1 MVKSFYLSGNRW
13 MLKYADGSEV
23 ETTKSP
29 INGYECI
36 GETMGVY
43 PFEDIPVSY
52 EVFELRPQF
61 SKFSI
66 TIANEFISDRCPNSF
81 FEIEFP
87 NDSFLESWWNFDNGL
102 CPIRI
107 NNKWGFVN
115 SSFEIEIQPQFD
127 FVGEVHTQKRGCWR
141 PEEFVHCITWEK
153 GTCKVE
159 IDGKEAFINEKGYI
173 LSKYE
178 AAIRLKRKLTV
189 ADIIE
194 LCHEMLPEQWKSC
207 PWRHPELIHGIGLL
221 ASEEALNCYMS
232 AYGEMHVGKCRAAI
246 MNFPFDILTGSIEI
260 VDWGCGQGIGSA
272 TLIEALQQRE
282 LLNWVKKSTLVEPS
296 PNAIHR
302 AICNISKIVN
312 NNIEIDAI
320 NKFMPTK
327 EVVSG
332 EILKSIGY
340 KYSNVIHVFS
350 NILDVKA
357 IDLAEVARMVASS
370 HGNHFILCM
379 GPKNSAAY
387 RIEQFCSVFGEQP
400 YFSQIDSV
408 RYGRT
413 QRTGH
418 PYTCMTRCFMYN
430 GAPLDLSRLLSY
442 HDSDEQVFNDYDI
455 QLQWQNKLM
464 SREKARVA
472 YRLQNIL
479 SVDDIM
485 YIDPVINEV
494 TVDFI
499 IVRPNR
505 GLLLLNVFEENL
517 DNCQLS
523 KDGKEISVLDKNR
536 VVVKTYQSPI
546 ELINLCQIS
555 IKDGIE
561 ELLMST
567 IESSRNFGLIKK
579 VVVFTANDNNKVR
592 DFFGISSDQIN
603 YTYLFGNEFISKK
616 SVSQGLYT
624 QIGLINSSSYFDDAV
639 KRKIAK
645 ILSPSWHSYQEG
657 KTGVEPKGAQKKLAV
672 SQKAHQ
678 KISGVA
684 GSGKTHVL
692 AARAVNAMKRTGGDV
707 LVLTFNITLANYLKY
722 RLSEIREDFSWEKID
737 IYPYHQ
743 FFRIRASE
751 CQLHV
756 DYGAYDRLSFFYDT
770 PTHKRYS
777 AIFVD
782 EVQDYT
788 TEWLRIVMQNFL
800 LQNGEFVVF
809 GDPKQNVYHRP
820 IDSNGD
826 IRLGVIGGV
835 WNKELST
842 GRRFTNPRLATLATT
857 FQAKFLSN
865 QPIDTIST
873 TTSLDNTLNFQ
884 IVTYYNMRGS
894 FTMENLVSKLTEI
907 INNSNNDP
915 KDFVVLASYSKLLQ
929 TIDSKYRE
937 TTGEETEITFVST
950 EQYERLKELHK
961 VSDEHPASW
970 KFNRD
975 YEALGRTRKQL
986 FTTDKRC
993 LKLSTIKSFKGWES
1007 PSVII
1012 ILDDEY
1018 NTKAACRRPMEPEMM
1033 YTAITRARES
1043 LYIIN
1048 IGNETYDKFFKEQTI

>member
-1 MVKSFYLSGNRW
+1 MERNDNWEIKMS
-13 MLKYADGSEV
+13 KYAEY
-23 ETTKSP
+23 
-29 INGYECI
+29 IN
-36 GETMGVY
+36 
-43 PFEDIPVSY
+43 
-52 EVFELRPQF
+52 R
-61 SKFSI
+61 
-66 TIANEFISDRCPNSF
+66 
-81 FEIEFP
+81 
-87 NDSFLESWWNFDNGL
+87 
-102 CPIRI
+102 
-107 NNKWGFVN
+107 
-115 SSFEIEIQPQFD
+115 SSC
-127 FVGEVHTQKRGCWR
+127 RS
-141 PEEFVHCITWEK
+141 
-153 GTCKVE
+153 
-159 IDGKEAFINEKGYI
+159 INE
-173 LSKYE
+173 
-178 AAIRLKRKLTV
+178 
-189 ADIIE
+189 IID

-207 PWRHPELIHGIGLL
+207 PWKHPELIHGIGLL

-246 MNFPFDILTGSIEI
+246 MNFPFDKLTGSIEI

-272 TLIEALQQRE
+272 TLIEALKQRE
-282 LLNWVKKSTLVEPS
+282 LLNWVKKITLVEPS

-332 EILKSIGY
+332 EKLKSIGY

-379 GPKNSAAY
+379 GPQNSAAY
-387 RIEQFCSVFGEQP
+387 RIEQFCSVFGEQD
-400 YFSQIDSV
+400 YFSCIDSV

-418 PYTCMTRCFMYN
+418 PYTCKTRCFKYK
-430 GAPLDLSRLLSY
+430 GTPLDLGKLLSY
-442 HDSDEQVFNDYDI
+442 HDSGEQVFNDYDI

-479 SVDDIM
+479 SVDDIL

-494 TVDFI
+494 AVDFI

-505 GLLLLNVFEENL
+505 GLLLLNVFEQNL

-523 KDGKEISVLDKNR
+523 KDGKEISVLDEKGA
-536 VVVKTYQSPI
+536 VAKTYQSPI

-592 DFFGISSDQIN
+592 DFFGISSEQIN
-603 YTYLFGNEFISKK
+603 YTYLFGNEFVSKK

-624 QIGLINSSSYFDDAV
+624 QIGLINTSSYFDDAV

-657 KTGVEPKGAQKKLAV
+657 KTGIEPKGAQRELV
-672 SQKAHQ
+672 ISRSTQQ

-692 AARAVNAMKRTGGDV
+692 ATRAVNAMKRTGGDV
-707 LVLTFNITLANYLKY
+707 LVLTFNITLSNYLKY

-756 DYGAYDRLSFFYDT
+756 DYGAYDRLSFFEDAT
-770 PTHKRYS
+770 IHKRYS

-800 LQNGEFVVF
+800 LPNGEFVVF

-826 IRLGVIGGV
+826 IRLGVIRSE
-835 WNKELST
+835 WNRQLST

-865 QPIDTIST
+865 QPVDTINT
-873 TTSLDNTLNFQ
+873 ATGFDNTLNFQ

-894 FTMENLVSKLTEI
+894 FSMENLVSKLTEI
-907 INNSNNDP
+907 INISNNDP

-950 EQYERLKELHK
+950 EQYEQLKKLHN
-961 VSDEHPASW
+961 VSDDHPASW

-1018 NTKAACRRPMEPEMM
+1018 NSKAACRRPMEPEMM

>member
-1 MVKSFYLSGNRW
+1 MKP
-13 MLKYADGSEV
+13 LKRFV
-23 ETTKSP
+23 QQN
-29 INGYECI
+29 NGW
-36 GETMGVY
+36 TFL
-43 PFEDIPVSY
+43 FEDGTTEIHPMLTSD
-52 EVFELRPQF
+52 
-61 SKFSI
+61 
-66 TIANEFISDRCPNSF
+66 ISAFGKGEF
-81 FEIEFP
+81 FEDSGYIACSWDFDEFK
-87 NDSFLESWWNFDNGL
+87 L
-102 CPIRI
+102 CPICK
-107 NNKWGFVN
+107 NGKWGFVN
-115 SSFEIEIQPQFD
+115 KKFEFTIPCKYDFAGIAVKNQVYIHCCTHIIFFHHYFWNAYTLSEQESEIYLDFHERVKPFCCPVLLGNRWFQIDENGNELDFDDINAYKTALNRNQNVSISS
-127 FVGEVHTQKRGCWR
+127 
-141 PEEFVHCITWEK
+141 
-153 GTCKVE
+153 
-159 IDGKEAFINEKGYI
+159 
-173 LSKYE
+173 
-178 AAIRLKRKLTV
+178 
-189 ADIIE
+189 IIE
-194 LCHEMLPEQWKSC
+194 LCHDLLPEQWKSC
-207 PWRHPELIHGIGLL
+207 PWKHPELIHGIGLL

-246 MNFPFDILTGSIEI
+246 MNFPFDKITGSIEI

-272 TLIEALQQRE
+272 SLLEALQQRE
-282 LLNWVKKSTLVEPS
+282 LLNWVRKITLVEPS
-296 PNAIHR
+296 SNALQR
-302 AICNISKIVN
+302 AVSNISKIVG

-320 NKFMPTK
+320 NKFMPADENVPG
-327 EVVSG
+327 EVVS
-332 EILKSIGY
+332 SIGY
-340 KYSNVIHVFS
+340 RYSNVIHVFS

-387 RIEQFCSVFGEQP
+387 RIEQFCSVFGEQE

-413 QRTGH
+413 RRTGH
-418 PYTCMTRCFMYN
+418 PYTCITRCFTYN
-430 GAPLDLSRLLSY
+430 GASLDLSRLSLY
-442 HDSDEQVFNDYDI
+442 HDSGDEVFNDYDI
-455 QLQWQNKLM
+455 QLQWQNQVM

-479 SVDDIM
+479 SVDDIL

-494 TVDFI
+494 AVDFI

-523 KDGKEISVLDKNR
+523 EDGKKISVIDDNG
-536 VVVKTYQSPI
+536 VATKTYQSPI
-546 ELINLCQIS
+546 ELINLCQTS

-561 ELLMST
+561 ELLIST

-592 DFFGISSDQIN
+592 DFFGISSEQIN
-603 YTYLFGNEFISKK
+603 YTYLFGNEFVSMR
-616 SVSQGLYT
+616 SLSQGLYT
-624 QIGLINSSSYFDDAV
+624 QIGLINTSTYFDDAV

-645 ILSPSWHSYQEG
+645 IISPSWHSYQEG
-657 KTGVEPKGAQKKLAV
+657 KTGIEPKGAQKKLV
-672 SQKAHQ
+672 ISQNVHQ

-756 DYGAYDRLSFFYDT
+756 DIGAYDRLSFFKNAII
-770 PTHKRYS
+770 HKRYS

-788 TEWLRIVMQNFL
+788 TEWLRIMMQNFL
-800 LQNGEFVVF
+800 LPNGEFVVF

-820 IDSNGD
+820 LDSNGD

-865 QPIDTIST
+865 QPVDTINT
-873 TTSLDNTLNFQ
+873 ATGFDNTLNFQ

-907 INNSNNDP
+907 IKNSDNNP

-937 TTGEETEITFVST
+937 TTGEKTEITFVSS
-950 EQYERLKELHK
+950 EQYERLKKLHK

-1018 NTKAACRRPMEPEMM
+1018 NAKAACRRPMEPEMM

>member
-1 MVKSFYLSGNRW
+1 MKPLKRFIQQNNGWAFLFEDGTTEFHPALTSDISAFGKGEFFEDSGYLS
-13 MLKYADGSEV
+13 
-23 ETTKSP
+23 
-29 INGYECI
+29 C
-36 GETMGVY
+36 
-43 PFEDIPVSY
+43 
-52 EVFELRPQF
+52 
-61 SKFSI
+61 
-66 TIANEFISDRCPNSF
+66 
-81 FEIEFP
+81 
-87 NDSFLESWWNFDNGL
+87 SWDFDEYKL
-102 CPIRI
+102 CPICK
-107 NNKWGFVN
+107 NGKWGFVN
-115 SSFEIEIQPQFD
+115 KKFEYTIPCKYD
-127 FVGEVHTQKRGCWR
+127 FAGIAVKDQVYMHCCNHTIYFHHYFWDAYTLSEQ
-141 PEEFVHCITWEK
+141 ESEK
-153 GTCKVE
+153 YLDFHERVKPFYCPVLLGNRWLQ
-159 IDGKEAFINEKGYI
+159 IDENGNELDFEDINEYR
-173 LSKYE
+173 
-178 AAIRLKRKLTV
+178 AALNRIKIV
-189 ADIIE
+189 NISSIIE
-194 LCHEMLPEQWKSC
+194 LCHELLPEQWKHR
-207 PWRHPELIHGIGLL
+207 PWNHPELIHGIGLL
-221 ASEEALNCYMS
+221 ASEEALNSYMS

-246 MNFPFDILTGSIEI
+246 MNFPFDQLKGSIEI

-282 LLNWVKKSTLVEPS
+282 LLKWVKKITLVEPS
-296 PNAIHR
+296 PNSIHR

-320 NKFMPTK
+320 NKFMSTK
-327 EVVSG
+327 EVVPG

-350 NILDVKA
+350 NILDVKS
-357 IDLAEVARMVASS
+357 IDLVEVARMVASS
-370 HGNHFILCM
+370 HGNHYILCM

-387 RIEQFCSVFGEQP
+387 RIEQFCSVFGEQE
-400 YFSQIDSV
+400 YFSSIDSV

-413 QRTGH
+413 SRTGH
-418 PYTCMTRCFMYN
+418 IYTCVTRCFTYN
-430 GAPLDLSRLLSY
+430 GAPLDLSRLSLY
-442 HDSDEQVFNDYDI
+442 HDSGKKVFNDYDI
-455 QLQWQNKLM
+455 QLQWQNKVM

-472 YRLQNIL
+472 YRLQNIM
-479 SVDDIM
+479 SVDDVM
-485 YIDPVINEV
+485 YIDAVINEV

-517 DNCQLS
+517 DNCQLD
-523 KDGKEISVLDKNR
+523 KDGKRISVVNEFGVATK
-536 VVVKTYQSPI
+536 KYQSPI
-546 ELINLCQIS
+546 ELISVCQTS

-561 ELLMST
+561 ELLIST
-567 IESSRNFGLIKK
+567 IESSRNFSLIKK
-579 VVVFTANDNNKVR
+579 VVVFTANNIYQVK
-592 DFFGISSDQIN
+592 DFFGVTGEHAN
-603 YTYLFGNEFISKK
+603 HTYLYGNEF
-616 SVSQGLYT
+616 VSNKNLSLGLYN
-624 QIGLINSSSYFDDAV
+624 QIGLINTSSSFDDVV

-657 KTGVEPKGAQKKLAV
+657 KAGIEPKGAQRKLV
-672 SQKAHQ
+672 ISKSTQQ

-722 RLSEIREDFSWEKID
+722 RLSELREDFSWEKID

-756 DYGAYDRLSFFYDT
+756 DFGAYDRLSFFENA
-770 PTHKRYS
+770 PIHKRYS

-800 LQNGEFVVF
+800 LPNGEFVVF

-820 IDSNGD
+820 TEKNTGD
-826 IRLGVIGGV
+826 IHLGVIGGV

-842 GRRFTNPRLATLATT
+842 GRRFTNPRLATLATK
-857 FQAKFLSN
+857 FQAKFLTN
-865 QPIDTIST
+865 QPVGAIETANSVE
-873 TTSLDNTLNFQ
+873 NTLNFQ
-884 IVTYYNMRGS
+884 IVDYCNMRSS
-894 FTMENLVSKLTEI
+894 FTMDNLVSKIRDI
-907 INNSNNDP
+907 IKYSNKES
-915 KDFVVLASYSKLLQ
+915 KDFVVLASYSRLLQ

-937 TTGEETEITFVST
+937 KTGEKTEITFVST
-950 EQYERLKELHK
+950 EQYERLKQLHK
-961 VSDEHPASW
+961 VSDDNPASW

-1018 NTKAACRRPMEPEMM
+1018 NTKVGRRTPMEPEMM
-1033 YTAITRARES
+1033 YTAITRAREN

-1048 IGNETYDKFFKEQTI
+1048 IGNETYDHFFKEQT

>member
-1 MVKSFYLSGNRW
+1 MKPLKRFVQQNNGWAFLFEDGTTEFHPELNSDISAFGKGEFFEDSGYLSCSW
-13 MLKYADGSEV
+13 D
-23 ETTKSP
+23 
-29 INGYECI
+29 
-36 GETMGVY
+36 
-43 PFEDIPVSY
+43 FD
-52 EVFELRPQF
+52 
-61 SKFSI
+61 
-66 TIANEFISDRCPNSF
+66 EFK
-81 FEIEFP
+81 
-87 NDSFLESWWNFDNGL
+87 L
-102 CPIRI
+102 CPICQ
-107 NNKWGFVN
+107 NGKWGFVN
-115 SSFEIEIQPQFD
+115 KKFEYIIPCKYD
-127 FVGEVHTQKRGCWR
+127 FAGLAVKDNVWIHCCTHTIYIHHYFWDAYTLSEQ
-141 PEEFVHCITWEK
+141 EFEK
-153 GTCKVE
+153 YPDFHE
-159 IDGKEAFINEKGYI
+159 
-173 LSKYE
+173 
-178 AAIRLKRKLTV
+178 RLKPFCCPVLLGNKWVQIDENGNEFNFDDINSYKTV
-189 ADIIE
+189 LNQIKNVSISSIIE
-194 LCHEMLPEQWKSC
+194 LCHRLLPEHWKPC
-207 PWRHPELIHGIGLL
+207 PWRHPELVHGIGLL

-246 MNFPFDILTGSIEI
+246 MNFPFDKLTGSIEI

-282 LLNWVKKSTLVEPS
+282 LLNWVKKITLVEPS

-357 IDLAEVARMVASS
+357 IDLADIARMVASS
-370 HGNHFILCM
+370 HGNHYILCM
-379 GPKNSAAY
+379 GPQNSAAY
-387 RIEQFCSVFGEQP
+387 RIDQFCSVFGNQE
-400 YFSQIDSV
+400 YFSRIDSV

-418 PYTCMTRCFMYN
+418 PYTCKTRCFKYN
-430 GAPLDLSRLLSY
+430 GAPLDLSKLSSY
-442 HDSDEQVFNDYDI
+442 HDSGEQVFNDYDI
-455 QLQWQNKLM
+455 QLQWQNGVM
-464 SREKARVA
+464 SCEKARVA
-472 YRLQNIL
+472 YRLQSIL

-494 TVDFI
+494 AVDFI

-517 DNCQLS
+517 NNCQSS
-523 KDGKEISVLDKNR
+523 KDGKEISVLDGSGA
-536 VVVKTYQSPI
+536 VVKTYQSPI

-672 SQKAHQ
+672 SQNAHQ

-756 DYGAYDRLSFFYDT
+756 DFGAYDRLSFFYDT

-800 LQNGEFVVF
+800 L
-809 GDPKQNVYHRP
+809 P
-820 IDSNGD
+820 
-826 IRLGVIGGV
+826 
-835 WNKELST
+835 
-842 GRRFTNPRLATLATT
+842 
-857 FQAKFLSN
+857 
-865 QPIDTIST
+865 
-873 TTSLDNTLNFQ
+873 
-884 IVTYYNMRGS
+884 
-894 FTMENLVSKLTEI
+894 
-907 INNSNNDP
+907 
-915 KDFVVLASYSKLLQ
+915 
-929 TIDSKYRE
+929 
-937 TTGEETEITFVST
+937 
-950 EQYERLKELHK
+950 
-961 VSDEHPASW
+961 
-970 KFNRD
+970 
-975 YEALGRTRKQL
+975 
-986 FTTDKRC
+986 
-993 LKLSTIKSFKGWES
+993 
-1007 PSVII
+1007 
-1012 ILDDEY
+1012 
-1018 NTKAACRRPMEPEMM
+1018 
-1033 YTAITRARES
+1033 
-1043 LYIIN
+1043 
-1048 IGNETYDKFFKEQTI
+1048 

>member
-1 MVKSFYLSGNRW
+1 MKPIKQFIQQNNGWTFLFEDGTTEFHSTLYSDISVFGKGEFFEDSGYLSCSW
-13 MLKYADGSEV
+13 D
-23 ETTKSP
+23 
-29 INGYECI
+29 
-36 GETMGVY
+36 
-43 PFEDIPVSY
+43 FD
-52 EVFELRPQF
+52 
-61 SKFSI
+61 
-66 TIANEFISDRCPNSF
+66 EFQ
-81 FEIEFP
+81 
-87 NDSFLESWWNFDNGL
+87 L
-102 CPIRI
+102 CPICK
-107 NNKWGFVN
+107 NGKWGFVN
-115 SSFEIEIQPQFD
+115 KKFEYIIPCKYDFAGLAVKDKVYIHCCTHIIYFHHYFWDAHTLFSHNYELYPDFHERVKPFCCPVLLGDKWLQIDANGNEFAFD
-127 FVGEVHTQKRGCWR
+127 D
-141 PEEFVHCITWEK
+141 I
-153 GTCKVE
+153 
-159 IDGKEAFINEKGYI
+159 KEYKTVLSQLMTPSI
-173 LSKYE
+173 LS
-178 AAIRLKRKLTV
+178 
-189 ADIIE
+189 IIE
-194 LCHEMLPEQWKSC
+194 LCHESLSEQWKSC

-246 MNFPFDILTGSIEI
+246 MNFPFNKLTGSIEI

-272 TLIEALQQRE
+272 TLIEALQQRD
-282 LLNWVKKSTLVEPS
+282 LLNWVKKISLVEPS
-296 PNAIHR
+296 PNALQR
-302 AICNISKIVN
+302 AVYNISKIVN
-312 NNIEIDAI
+312 NNIEIDSV
-320 NKFMPTK
+320 NKFMPTS
-327 EVVSG
+327 EGVSG
-332 EILKSIGY
+332 EILSSIGY
-340 KYSNVIHVFS
+340 RYSNVIHIFS
-350 NILDVKA
+350 NILDVKS
-357 IDLAEVARMVASS
+357 IDLAIVARMVASS
-370 HGNHFILCM
+370 HGNHYVLCM
-379 GPKNSAAY
+379 GPQNSAAY
-387 RIEQFCSVFGEQP
+387 RIEQFCSVFCEQD
-400 YFSQIDSV
+400 YFSRIDSV

-418 PYTCMTRCFMYN
+418 PYTCKTRCFVYN
-430 GAPLDLSRLLSY
+430 GAPLDLSRLSIY
-442 HDSDEQVFNDYDI
+442 HDNGEEVFNDYDI
-455 QLQWQNKLM
+455 QLQWQNKVM

-472 YRLQNIL
+472 YRLQNIM

-494 TVDFI
+494 AVDFI
-499 IVRPNR
+499 ILRPNK

-517 DNCQLS
+517 NACQLT
-523 KDGKEISVLDKNR
+523 KDGKEISLIGKNG
-536 VVVKTYQSPI
+536 VPAKTYQSPI
-546 ELINLCQIS
+546 ELINMCQTS

-567 IESSRNFGLIKK
+567 IESSKNFGLIKK
-579 VVVFTANDNNKVR
+579 VVVFPSNNNDKVQE
-592 DFFGISSDQIN
+592 FFSISGEHIN
-603 YTYLFGNEFISKK
+603 YTYLYGSEFISNKN
-616 SVSQGLYT
+616 VSQKLYN
-624 QIGLINSSSYFDDAV
+624 QIGLINTSSFFDDVV

-657 KTGVEPKGAQKKLAV
+657 KSGIEPKGAQRELV
-672 SQKAHQ
+672 ISRNTQQ
-678 KISGVA
+678 KISGIA

-707 LVLTFNITLANYLKY
+707 LILTFNITLANYLKY
-722 RLSEIREDFSWEKID
+722 RLSELREDFSWEKID

-756 DYGAYDRLSFFYDT
+756 DFDAYDRLSFFEKST
-770 PTHKRYS
+770 IHKRYS

-800 LQNGEFVVF
+800 LPNGEFVVF

-820 IDSNGD
+820 TEEKTGD
-826 IRLGVIGGV
+826 IKLGVIGGV
-835 WNKELST
+835 WNKELNT
-842 GRRFTNPRLATLATT
+842 GRRFTNPRLAILATA

-865 QPIDTIST
+865 QPVDTFKT
-873 TTSLDNTLNFQ
+873 ATSLDNTLFR
-884 IVTYYNMRGS
+884 IVTYYNMRGA
-894 FTMENLVSKLTEI
+894 FTINNLVLKIREI
-907 INNSNNDP
+907 INNSNNEP

-937 TTGEETEITFVST
+937 MTGEKTEITFVST
-950 EQYERLKELHK
+950 EQYELLKKLHN

-975 YEALGRTRKQL
+975 YEALGRTKKQL

-1018 NTKAACRRPMEPEMM
+1018 NSKAACYTPMEPEMM
-1033 YTAITRARES
+1033 YTAITRAREN

>member
-1 MVKSFYLSGNRW
+1 MNSVDSFYIVDGRW
-13 MLKYADGSEV
+13 TIKFHDGSEL
-23 ETTKSP
+23 ETEESP
-29 INGYECI
+29 IEHEYI
-36 GETMGVY
+36 GESMTLE
-43 PFEDIPVSY
+43 PLDISPDDYCY
-52 EVFELRPQF
+52 E
-61 SKFSI
+61 
-66 TIANEFISDRCPNSF
+66 A
-81 FEIEFP
+81 
-87 NDSFLESWWNFDNGL
+87 WWDFCNGL

-107 NNKWGFVN
+107 KGKWGFID
-115 SSFEIEIQPQFD
+115 SKFILTIQPMFD
-127 FVGEVHTQKRGCWR
+127 FVGETQSQKRACWR
-141 PEEFVHCITWEK
+141 PEEFIHHVKWEK
-153 GTCKVE
+153 GTCKVV
-159 IDGKEAFINEKGYI
+159 IDGKEAIINEKGDI

-178 AAIRLKRKLTV
+178 AAIRQKRTLTIN
-189 ADIIE
+189 DIIDLCYE
-194 LCHEMLPEQWKSC
+194 LLPEQWKSC

-246 MNFPFDILTGSIEI
+246 MNFPFDKLTGSIEI

-282 LLNWVKKSTLVEPS
+282 LLRWVKKVTLVEPS
-296 PNAIHR
+296 PNALHR
-302 AICNISKIVN
+302 AVCNISKIVN

-327 EVVSG
+327 EVVPG
-332 EILKSIGY
+332 EILTSIGY
-340 KYSNVIHVFS
+340 TYSNVIHVFS

-387 RIEQFCSVFGEQP
+387 RIEQFCSVFGEQN
-400 YFSQIDSV
+400 YFSRIDSV
-408 RYGRT
+408 RFGRT

-418 PYTCMTRCFMYN
+418 PYTCMTRCFIYN
-430 GAPLDLSRLLSY
+430 GAPLDFSKLSSY
-442 HDSDEQVFNDYDI
+442 HDSGEQVFNDYDI
-455 QLQWQNKLM
+455 QLQWQNKVM
-464 SREKARVA
+464 SREKARIA

-494 TVDFI
+494 VVDFI

-523 KDGKEISVLDKNR
+523 DNRKEISVLNVNG

-579 VVVFTANDNNKVR
+579 VVVFTANDNNRVR
-592 DFFGISSDQIN
+592 NFFGILGGHIN
-603 YTYLFGNEFISKK
+603 YTYLLGNEFVSKK
-616 SVSQGLYT
+616 NVSQGLYA
-624 QIGLINSSSYFDDAV
+624 QIGLFNTSPYFDDAV
-639 KRKIAK
+639 KRKIAE

-657 KTGVEPKGAQKKLAV
+657 KTGIEPKGVQRELV
-672 SQKAHQ
+672 ISRSTQQ

-722 RLSEIREDFSWEKID
+722 RLSELREDFSWDKID

-743 FFRIRASE
+743 FFRIRATE

-756 DYGAYDRLSFFYDT
+756 DFGAYDRESFFDNAT
-770 PTHKRYS
+770 THKRYS

-788 TEWLRIVMQNFL
+788 TEWLRIVMRNFL
-800 LQNGEFVVF
+800 LPNGEFVVF

-820 IDSNGD
+820 TEEKTGD
-826 IRLGVIGGV
+826 IKLGVIGGV
-835 WNKELST
+835 WNKELNT

-857 FQAKFLSN
+857 FQAQFLSN
-865 QPIDTIST
+865 QSVDTINT
-873 TTSLDNTLNFQ
+873 TTGFENTLNFQ
-884 IVTYYNMRGS
+884 IVTYYNMRGA

-907 INNSNNDP
+907 IKNSNNEP

-937 TTGEETEITFVST
+937 ITGEETEITFVST
-950 EQYERLKELHK
+950 EQYERLKKLHK

-993 LKLSTIKSFKGWES
+993 LKISTIKSFKGWES

-1012 ILDDEY
+1012 ILDD
-1018 NTKAACRRPMEPEMM
+1018 NAMDPEMM
-1033 YTAITRARES
+1033 YTAITRAREN

-1048 IGNETYDKFFKEQTI
+1048 IDNQVYDKFFKEYTI

>member
-1 MVKSFYLSGNRW
+1 
-13 MLKYADGSEV
+13 
-23 ETTKSP
+23 
-29 INGYECI
+29 
-36 GETMGVY
+36 
-43 PFEDIPVSY
+43 
-52 EVFELRPQF
+52 
-61 SKFSI
+61 
-66 TIANEFISDRCPNSF
+66 
-81 FEIEFP
+81 
-87 NDSFLESWWNFDNGL
+87 
-102 CPIRI
+102 
-107 NNKWGFVN
+107 
-115 SSFEIEIQPQFD
+115 
-127 FVGEVHTQKRGCWR
+127 
-141 PEEFVHCITWEK
+141 
-153 GTCKVE
+153 
-159 IDGKEAFINEKGYI
+159 
-173 LSKYE
+173 
-178 AAIRLKRKLTV
+178 
-189 ADIIE
+189 
-194 LCHEMLPEQWKSC
+194 
-207 PWRHPELIHGIGLL
+207 
-221 ASEEALNCYMS
+221 
-232 AYGEMHVGKCRAAI
+232 
-246 MNFPFDILTGSIEI
+246 
-260 VDWGCGQGIGSA
+260 
-272 TLIEALQQRE
+272 
-282 LLNWVKKSTLVEPS
+282 
-296 PNAIHR
+296 
-302 AICNISKIVN
+302 
-312 NNIEIDAI
+312 
-320 NKFMPTK
+320 
-327 EVVSG
+327 
-332 EILKSIGY
+332 
-340 KYSNVIHVFS
+340 
-350 NILDVKA
+350 
-357 IDLAEVARMVASS
+357 
-370 HGNHFILCM
+370 
-379 GPKNSAAY
+379 
-387 RIEQFCSVFGEQP
+387 
-400 YFSQIDSV
+400 
-408 RYGRT
+408 
-413 QRTGH
+413 
-418 PYTCMTRCFMYN
+418 MYN
-430 GAPLDLSRLLSY
+430 GAPLDLSRLSSY
-442 HDSDEQVFNDYDI
+442 HDSGEQVFNDYDI

-479 SVDDIM
+479 SVDDIL

-494 TVDFI
+494 AVDFI

-523 KDGKEISVLDKNR
+523 EDGKEISVIDDNE
-536 VVVKTYQSPI
+536 VATKTYQSPI
-546 ELINLCQIS
+546 ELINACQTS

-579 VVVFTANDNNKVR
+579 VVVFTANDNNEVR
-592 DFFGISSDQIN
+592 DFFGISSEQIN

-624 QIGLINSSSYFDDAV
+624 QIGLINTSSYFDDVV

-657 KTGVEPKGAQKKLAV
+657 KTGIEPKGAQRELV
-672 SQKAHQ
+672 ISRITQQ

-756 DYGAYDRLSFFYDT
+756 DFGAYDRLSFFDDAT
-770 PTHKRYS
+770 IHKCYS

-788 TEWLRIVMQNFL
+788 TEWLRIVMKNFL
-800 LQNGEFVVF
+800 LPNGEFVVF

-820 IDSNGD
+820 TEEKTGD
-826 IRLGVIGGV
+826 IKLGIIGGV

-857 FQAKFLSN
+857 FQTKFLSN
-865 QPIDTIST
+865 QPVDTINAAKG
-873 TTSLDNTLNFQ
+873 LENILNFQ
-884 IVTYYNMRGS
+884 IVNYYNMRGS

-1007 PSVII
+1007 PSVIV

-1018 NTKAACRRPMEPEMM
+1018 NAKAACRKPMEPEMM

>member
-1 MVKSFYLSGNRW
+1 MKPLKRFVQQNNGWAFLFEDGTTEFHPELNSDISAFGKGEFFEDSGYLSCSW
-13 MLKYADGSEV
+13 D
-23 ETTKSP
+23 
-29 INGYECI
+29 
-36 GETMGVY
+36 
-43 PFEDIPVSY
+43 FD
-52 EVFELRPQF
+52 
-61 SKFSI
+61 
-66 TIANEFISDRCPNSF
+66 EFK
-81 FEIEFP
+81 
-87 NDSFLESWWNFDNGL
+87 L
-102 CPIRI
+102 CPICQ
-107 NNKWGFVN
+107 NGKWGFVN
-115 SSFEIEIQPQFD
+115 KKFEYIIPCKYD
-127 FVGEVHTQKRGCWR
+127 FAGLAVKDNVWIHCCTHTIYIHHYFWDAYTLSEQ
-141 PEEFVHCITWEK
+141 EFEK
-153 GTCKVE
+153 YPDFHE
-159 IDGKEAFINEKGYI
+159 
-173 LSKYE
+173 
-178 AAIRLKRKLTV
+178 RLKPFCCPVLLGNKWVQIDENGNEFNFDDINSYKTV
-189 ADIIE
+189 LNQIKNVSISSIIE
-194 LCHEMLPEQWKSC
+194 LCHRLLPEHWKPC
-207 PWRHPELIHGIGLL
+207 PWRHPELVHGIGLL

-246 MNFPFDILTGSIEI
+246 MNFPFDKLTGSIEI

-282 LLNWVKKSTLVEPS
+282 LLNWVKKITLVEPS

-302 AICNISKIVN
+302 AICNIPKIVN

-357 IDLAEVARMVASS
+357 IDLADIARMVASS
-370 HGNHFILCM
+370 HGNHYILCM
-379 GPKNSAAY
+379 GPQNSAAY
-387 RIEQFCSVFGEQP
+387 RIDQFCSVFGNQE
-400 YFSQIDSV
+400 YFSRIDSV

-418 PYTCMTRCFMYN
+418 PYTCKTRCFKYN
-430 GAPLDLSRLLSY
+430 GAPLDLSKLSSY
-442 HDSDEQVFNDYDI
+442 HDSGEQVFNDYDI
-455 QLQWQNKLM
+455 QLQWQNGVM
-464 SREKARVA
+464 SCEKARVA
-472 YRLQNIL
+472 YRLQSIL

-494 TVDFI
+494 AVDFI

-517 DNCQLS
+517 NNCQSS
-523 KDGKEISVLDKNR
+523 KDGKEISVLDGSGA
-536 VVVKTYQSPI
+536 VVKTYQSPI

-672 SQKAHQ
+672 SQNAHQ

-756 DYGAYDRLSFFYDT
+756 DFGAYDRLSFFYDT

-800 LQNGEFVVF
+800 LPNGEFVVF

-1007 PSVII
+1007 PSVIV

-1018 NTKAACRRPMEPEMM
+1018 NAKAACRKPMEPEMM

>member
-1 MVKSFYLSGNRW
+1 MKPLKRFVQQNNGWAFLFEDGTTEFHPELNSDISAFGKGEFFEDSGYLSCSW
-13 MLKYADGSEV
+13 D
-23 ETTKSP
+23 
-29 INGYECI
+29 
-36 GETMGVY
+36 
-43 PFEDIPVSY
+43 FD
-52 EVFELRPQF
+52 
-61 SKFSI
+61 
-66 TIANEFISDRCPNSF
+66 EFK
-81 FEIEFP
+81 
-87 NDSFLESWWNFDNGL
+87 L
-102 CPIRI
+102 CPICK
-107 NNKWGFVN
+107 NGKWGFVN
-115 SSFEIEIQPQFD
+115 KKFEYIIPCKYD
-127 FVGEVHTQKRGCWR
+127 FAGLAVKDNVWIHCCTHTIYIHHYFWDAYTLSEQ
-141 PEEFVHCITWEK
+141 EFEK
-153 GTCKVE
+153 YPDFHE
-159 IDGKEAFINEKGYI
+159 
-173 LSKYE
+173 
-178 AAIRLKRKLTV
+178 RLKPFCCPVLLGNKWVQIDENGNEFNFDDINSYKTV
-189 ADIIE
+189 LNQIKNVSISSIIE
-194 LCHEMLPEQWKSC
+194 LCHRLLPEHWKPC
-207 PWRHPELIHGIGLL
+207 PWRHPELVHGIGLL

-246 MNFPFDILTGSIEI
+246 MNFPFDKLTGSIEI

-282 LLNWVKKSTLVEPS
+282 LLNWVKKITLVEPS

-302 AICNISKIVN
+302 AVCNISKIVN

-327 EVVSG
+327 EDVPG

-350 NILDVKA
+350 NIFDVKS
-357 IDLAEVARMVASS
+357 IDLVEVARMVASS

-387 RIEQFCSVFGEQP
+387 RIEQFCSVFGDQE
-400 YFSQIDSV
+400 YFSRIDSV

-418 PYTCMTRCFMYN
+418 IFTCMTRCFIYN
-430 GAPLDLSRLLSY
+430 GAPLDLSRLSLY
-442 HDSDEQVFNDYDI
+442 HDSGEQVFNDYDI
-455 QLQWQNKLM
+455 QLQWQNGVM
-464 SREKARVA
+464 SREKARIA

-494 TVDFI
+494 AVDFI

-523 KDGKEISVLDKNR
+523 QDGKEISVIDDNG
-536 VVVKTYQSPI
+536 VATKTFQSPI
-546 ELINLCQIS
+546 ELINVCQTS

-567 IESSRNFGLIKK
+567 IESTRNFGLIKK

-592 DFFGISSDQIN
+592 DFFGISSEQIN
-603 YTYLFGNEFISKK
+603 YTYLFGNEFVSKK

-624 QIGLINSSSYFDDAV
+624 QIGLINTSSYFDDAV

-657 KTGVEPKGAQKKLAV
+657 KTGIEPKGAQKKLVV
-672 SQKAHQ
+672 SQNAHQ

-707 LVLTFNITLANYLKY
+707 LVLTFNITLANYLKF

-756 DYGAYDRLSFFYDT
+756 DFGAYDRISFFDDAT
-770 PTHKRYS
+770 PQKRYS

-800 LQNGEFVVF
+800 LPNGEFVVF

-873 TTSLDNTLNFQ
+873 TTGYDNTLNFQ

-894 FTMENLVSKLTEI
+894 FTMENLISKLTEI
-907 INNSNNDP
+907 MNNSNNDP

-970 KFNRD
+970 KYNRD

-1018 NTKAACRRPMEPEMM
+1018 NAKAACRKPMEPEMM

>member
-1 MVKSFYLSGNRW
+1 MS
-13 MLKYADGSEV
+13 KYAEY
-23 ETTKSP
+23 
-29 INGYECI
+29 IN
-36 GETMGVY
+36 
-43 PFEDIPVSY
+43 
-52 EVFELRPQF
+52 R
-61 SKFSI
+61 
-66 TIANEFISDRCPNSF
+66 
-81 FEIEFP
+81 
-87 NDSFLESWWNFDNGL
+87 
-102 CPIRI
+102 
-107 NNKWGFVN
+107 
-115 SSFEIEIQPQFD
+115 SSC
-127 FVGEVHTQKRGCWR
+127 RS
-141 PEEFVHCITWEK
+141 
-153 GTCKVE
+153 
-159 IDGKEAFINEKGYI
+159 INE
-173 LSKYE
+173 
-178 AAIRLKRKLTV
+178 
-189 ADIIE
+189 IID
-194 LCHEMLPEQWKSC
+194 LCHKLLPELWKYC
-207 PWRHPELIHGIGLL
+207 PWRHPELIRGIGLL
-221 ASEEALNCYMS
+221 TSEEALNCYMS
-232 AYGEMHVGKCRAAI
+232 AYGDMHVGKCRAAI
-246 MNFPFDILTGSIEI
+246 MNFPFKELAGSIEI

-272 TLIEALQQRE
+272 TIIEALQQRE
-282 LLNWVKKSTLVEPS
+282 LLNWVKKITLVEPS
-296 PNAIHR
+296 PNALHR
-302 AICNISKIVN
+302 AVCNISKIVN

-320 NKFMPTK
+320 NKFMPTN

-332 EILKSIGY
+332 EIITSLGY
-340 KYSNVIHVFS
+340 RYSNVIHIFS

-357 IDLAEVARMVASS
+357 IDLATVARMVASS
-370 HGNHFILCM
+370 HGNHYVLCM
-379 GPKNSAAY
+379 GPQNSAAY
-387 RIEQFCSVFGEQP
+387 RIEQFCSVFGEQE
-400 YFSQIDSV
+400 YFSHIDSV

-413 QRTGH
+413 LRTGH
-418 PYTCMTRCFMYN
+418 PYTCKTRCFMYN
-430 GAPLDLSRLLSY
+430 GTSLDLSRLSSY
-442 HDSDEQVFNDYDI
+442 HDSGEEVFNDYDI
-455 QLQWQNKLM
+455 QLQLQNKVM
-464 SREKARVA
+464 SREKARVG

-494 TVDFI
+494 VVDFI

-517 DNCQLS
+517 DDCQLS
-523 KDGKEISVLDKNR
+523 KDGKEISVLDENG

-567 IESSRNFGLIKK
+567 IESSKNFGLIKK

-592 DFFGISSDQIN
+592 DFFGISSEQIN

-616 SVSQGLYT
+616 NVSQGLYA
-624 QIGLINSSSYFDDAV
+624 QIGLINTSSYFDGAV

-657 KTGVEPKGAQKKLAV
+657 KTGIEPKGAQKKLVV
-672 SQKAHQ
+672 SQNAHQ

-707 LVLTFNITLANYLKY
+707 LVLTFNITLANYLKF

-756 DYGAYDRLSFFYDT
+756 DFGAYDRLTFFDDT
-770 PTHKRYS
+770 TTHKRYS

-800 LQNGEFVVF
+800 LPNGEFVVF

-842 GRRFTNPRLATLATT
+842 GCRFTNPRLATLATS

-865 QPIDTIST
+865 QPVDTIST
-873 TTSLDNTLNFQ
+873 TTGFDNTLNFQ
-884 IVTYYNMRGS
+884 IVTYYKMKSS
-894 FTMENLVSKLTEI
+894 FTMENLVSKLIEI

-915 KDFVVLASYSKLLQ
+915 MDFVVLASYSKLLQ

-937 TTGEETEITFVST
+937 TTGAETEITFVST
-950 EQYERLKELHK
+950 EQYERLKELHN

-1018 NTKAACRRPMEPEMM
+1018 NAKAACRRPMEPEMM

>member
-1 MVKSFYLSGNRW
+1 MKPLKRFVQQNNGWAFLFEDGTTEFHPELNLDISAFGKGEFFEDSGYLSCSW
-13 MLKYADGSEV
+13 D
-23 ETTKSP
+23 
-29 INGYECI
+29 
-36 GETMGVY
+36 
-43 PFEDIPVSY
+43 FD
-52 EVFELRPQF
+52 
-61 SKFSI
+61 
-66 TIANEFISDRCPNSF
+66 EFK
-81 FEIEFP
+81 
-87 NDSFLESWWNFDNGL
+87 L
-102 CPIRI
+102 CPICQ
-107 NNKWGFVN
+107 NGKWGFVN
-115 SSFEIEIQPQFD
+115 KKFEYIIPCKYD
-127 FVGEVHTQKRGCWR
+127 FAGLAVKDNVWIHCCTHTIYIHHYFWDAYTLSEQ
-141 PEEFVHCITWEK
+141 EFEK
-153 GTCKVE
+153 YPDFHE
-159 IDGKEAFINEKGYI
+159 
-173 LSKYE
+173 
-178 AAIRLKRKLTV
+178 RLKPFCCPVLLGNKWVQIDENGNEFNFDDINSYKTV
-189 ADIIE
+189 LNQIKNVSISSIIE
-194 LCHEMLPEQWKSC
+194 LCHRLLPEHWKPC
-207 PWRHPELIHGIGLL
+207 PWRHPELVHGIGLL

-246 MNFPFDILTGSIEI
+246 MNFPFDKLTGSIEI

-282 LLNWVKKSTLVEPS
+282 LLNWVKKITLVEPS

-350 NILDVKA
+350 NILDVKS

-387 RIEQFCSVFGEQP
+387 RIEQFCSVFGEQL
-400 YFSQIDSV
+400 YFSKIDSV

-418 PYTCMTRCFMYN
+418 PYTCLTRCFMYN
-430 GAPLDLSRLLSY
+430 GAPLDLSKLSSY
-442 HDSDEQVFNDYDI
+442 HDSGEQVFNDYDI
-455 QLQWQNKLM
+455 QLQWQNGVM

-479 SVDDIM
+479 SVDDII

-494 TVDFI
+494 AVDFI

-523 KDGKEISVLDKNR
+523 KDGKEISVIDGNG
-536 VVVKTYQSPI
+536 VATKTYQSPI
-546 ELINLCQIS
+546 ELINVCQTS

-567 IESSRNFGLIKK
+567 IESTRNFGLIKK

-592 DFFGISSDQIN
+592 DFFGISSEQIN

-616 SVSQGLYT
+616 NVSQELYT
-624 QIGLINSSSYFDDAV
+624 QIGLINTSSYFDDVV

-657 KTGVEPKGAQKKLAV
+657 KTGIEPKGAQRELV
-672 SQKAHQ
+672 ISRSTQQ

-707 LVLTFNITLANYLKY
+707 LVLTFNITLANYLKF

-751 CQLHV
+751 CRLHV
-756 DYGAYDRLSFFYDT
+756 DFGAYDRLSFFENAT
-770 PTHKRYS
+770 IHKHYS

-800 LQNGEFVVF
+800 LPNGEFVVF

-826 IRLGVIGGV
+826 IRLGVIRSE
-835 WNKELST
+835 WNRQLST

-865 QPIDTIST
+865 QPVDTIST
-873 TTSLDNTLNFQ
+873 TTGFDNTLNFQ
-884 IVTYYNMRGS
+884 IVTYFNMRGS

-929 TIDSKYRE
+929 TIDSR
-937 TTGEETEITFVST
+937 
-950 EQYERLKELHK
+950 RR
-961 VSDEHPASW
+961 
-970 KFNRD
+970 NRD
-975 YEALGRTRKQL
+975 YFRFYRT
-986 FTTDKRC
+986 
-993 LKLSTIKSFKGWES
+993 I
-1007 PSVII
+1007 
-1012 ILDDEY
+1012 
-1018 NTKAACRRPMEPEMM
+1018 
-1033 YTAITRARES
+1033 
-1043 LYIIN
+1043 
-1048 IGNETYDKFFKEQTI
+1048 

>member
-1 MVKSFYLSGNRW
+1 MERNDNREIK
-13 MLKYADGSEV
+13 MLKYAEY
-23 ETTKSP
+23 
-29 INGYECI
+29 INRSSC
-36 GETMGVY
+36 
-43 PFEDIPVSY
+43 
-52 EVFELRPQF
+52 R
-61 SKFSI
+61 SI
-66 TIANEFISDRCPNSF
+66 T
-81 FEIEFP
+81 EI
-87 NDSFLESWWNFDNGL
+87 
-102 CPIRI
+102 I
-107 NNKWGFVN
+107 
-115 SSFEIEIQPQFD
+115 D
-127 FVGEVHTQKRGCWR
+127 F
-141 PEEFVHCITWEK
+141 
-153 GTCKVE
+153 
-159 IDGKEAFINEKGYI
+159 
-173 LSKYE
+173 
-178 AAIRLKRKLTV
+178 
-189 ADIIE
+189 
-194 LCHEMLPEQWKSC
+194 CHESLPKQWKSC

-246 MNFPFDILTGSIEI
+246 MNFPFDKLTGSIEI

-282 LLNWVKKSTLVEPS
+282 LLNWVKKITLVEPS

-350 NILDVKA
+350 NILDVKS

-387 RIEQFCSVFGEQP
+387 RIEQFCSVFGEQL
-400 YFSQIDSV
+400 YFSKIDSV

-418 PYTCMTRCFMYN
+418 PYTCLTRCFMYN
-430 GAPLDLSRLLSY
+430 GAPLDLSKLSSY
-442 HDSDEQVFNDYDI
+442 HDSGEQVFNDYDI
-455 QLQWQNKLM
+455 QLQWQNGVM

-479 SVDDIM
+479 SVDDII

-494 TVDFI
+494 AVDFI

-523 KDGKEISVLDKNR
+523 KDGKEISVIDGNG
-536 VVVKTYQSPI
+536 VATKTYQSPI
-546 ELINLCQIS
+546 ELINVCQTS

-567 IESSRNFGLIKK
+567 IESTRNFGLIKK

-592 DFFGISSDQIN
+592 DFFGISSEQIN

-616 SVSQGLYT
+616 NVSQELYT
-624 QIGLINSSSYFDDAV
+624 QIGLINTSSYFDDVV

-657 KTGVEPKGAQKKLAV
+657 KTGIEPKGAQRELV
-672 SQKAHQ
+672 ISRSTQQ

-707 LVLTFNITLANYLKY
+707 LVLTFNITLANYLKF

-751 CQLHV
+751 CRLHV
-756 DYGAYDRLSFFYDT
+756 DFGAYDRLSFFENAT
-770 PTHKRYS
+770 IHKHYS

-800 LQNGEFVVF
+800 LPNGEFVVF

-826 IRLGVIGGV
+826 IRLGVIRSE
-835 WNKELST
+835 WNRQLST

-865 QPIDTIST
+865 QPVDTIST
-873 TTSLDNTLNFQ
+873 TTGFDNTLNFQ
-884 IVTYYNMRGS
+884 IVTYFNMRGS

-1018 NTKAACRRPMEPEMM
+1018 NAKTASRKPLEPEMM

-1048 IGNETYDKFFKEQTI
+1048 IGNETYDKFFKEQSI

>member
-1 MVKSFYLSGNRW
+1 MKPLKRFVQQNNGWAFLFEDGTTEFHPELNSDISAFGKGEFFEDSGYLSCSW
-13 MLKYADGSEV
+13 D
-23 ETTKSP
+23 
-29 INGYECI
+29 
-36 GETMGVY
+36 
-43 PFEDIPVSY
+43 FD
-52 EVFELRPQF
+52 
-61 SKFSI
+61 
-66 TIANEFISDRCPNSF
+66 EFK
-81 FEIEFP
+81 
-87 NDSFLESWWNFDNGL
+87 L
-102 CPIRI
+102 CPICQ
-107 NNKWGFVN
+107 NGKWGFVN
-115 SSFEIEIQPQFD
+115 KKFEYIIPCKYD
-127 FVGEVHTQKRGCWR
+127 FAGLAVKDNVWIHCCTHTIYIHHYFWDAYTLSEQ
-141 PEEFVHCITWEK
+141 EFEK
-153 GTCKVE
+153 YPDFHE
-159 IDGKEAFINEKGYI
+159 
-173 LSKYE
+173 
-178 AAIRLKRKLTV
+178 RLKPFCCPVLLGNKWVQIDENGNEFNFDDINSYKTV
-189 ADIIE
+189 LNQIKNVSISSIIE
-194 LCHEMLPEQWKSC
+194 LCHRLLPEHWKPC
-207 PWRHPELIHGIGLL
+207 PWRHPELVHGIGLL

-246 MNFPFDILTGSIEI
+246 MNFPFDKLTGSIEI

-282 LLNWVKKSTLVEPS
+282 LLNWVKKITLVEPS

-357 IDLAEVARMVASS
+357 IDLADIARMVASS
-370 HGNHFILCM
+370 HGNHYILCM
-379 GPKNSAAY
+379 GPQNSAAY
-387 RIEQFCSVFGEQP
+387 RIDQFCSVFGNQE
-400 YFSQIDSV
+400 YFSRIDSV

-418 PYTCMTRCFMYN
+418 PYTCKTRCFKYN
-430 GAPLDLSRLLSY
+430 GAPLDLSKLSSY
-442 HDSDEQVFNDYDI
+442 HDSGEQVFNDYDI
-455 QLQWQNKLM
+455 QLQWQNGVM
-464 SREKARVA
+464 SCEKARVA
-472 YRLQNIL
+472 YRLQSIL

-494 TVDFI
+494 AVDFI

-517 DNCQLS
+517 NNCQSS
-523 KDGKEISVLDKNR
+523 KDGKEISVLDGSGA
-536 VVVKTYQSPI
+536 VVKTYQSPI

-672 SQKAHQ
+672 SQNAHQ

-756 DYGAYDRLSFFYDT
+756 DFGAYDRLSFFYDT

-800 LQNGEFVVF
+800 LPNGEFVVF

-915 KDFVVLASYSKLLQ
+915 KDFVLLASYSKLLQ

-1007 PSVII
+1007 PSVIV

-1018 NTKAACRRPMEPEMM
+1018 NAKAACRKPMEPEMM

>member
-1 MVKSFYLSGNRW
+1 MSEYGDRLSRLRCRN
-13 MLKYADGSEV
+13 
-23 ETTKSP
+23 
-29 INGYECI
+29 IN
-36 GETMGVY
+36 
-43 PFEDIPVSY
+43 
-52 EVFELRPQF
+52 
-61 SKFSI
+61 
-66 TIANEFISDRCPNSF
+66 
-81 FEIEFP
+81 
-87 NDSFLESWWNFDNGL
+87 
-102 CPIRI
+102 
-107 NNKWGFVN
+107 
-115 SSFEIEIQPQFD
+115 
-127 FVGEVHTQKRGCWR
+127 
-141 PEEFVHCITWEK
+141 
-153 GTCKVE
+153 
-159 IDGKEAFINEKGYI
+159 
-173 LSKYE
+173 
-178 AAIRLKRKLTV
+178 
-189 ADIIE
+189 DIIE
-194 LCHEMLPEQWKSC
+194 WCHELLPEQWKSC

-232 AYGEMHVGKCRAAI
+232 AYGEMHVGKCRAAM
-246 MNFPFDILTGSIEI
+246 MNFPFNKLTGSIEI

-272 TLIEALQQRE
+272 TLLEALQHRD
-282 LLNWVKKSTLVEPS
+282 LLNWVKKITLVEPS
-296 PNAIHR
+296 SNALQR
-302 AICNISKIVN
+302 AVCNISKIVN

-320 NKFMPTK
+320 NKFMPTS
-327 EVVSG
+327 ETVPG
-332 EILKSIGY
+332 ETLTSIGY
-340 KYSNVIHVFS
+340 KYSNAIHIFS
-350 NILDVKA
+350 NILDVKS
-357 IDLAEVARMVASS
+357 IDLAMVARMVASS
-370 HGNHFILCM
+370 HGNHYILCM
-379 GPKNSAAY
+379 GPQNSAAY
-387 RIEQFCSVFGEQP
+387 RIEQFCSVFCEQD
-400 YFSQIDSV
+400 YFSRIDSV

-418 PYTCMTRCFMYN
+418 LYTCKTRCFMYN
-430 GAPLDLSRLLSY
+430 GTSLDLSRLSLY
-442 HDSDEQVFNDYDI
+442 HDNGEEVFNDYDI
-455 QLQWQNKLM
+455 QLQWQNKVM

-472 YRLQNIL
+472 YRLQSIM

-494 TVDFI
+494 AVDFI
-499 IVRPNR
+499 ILRPNK
-505 GLLLLNVFEENL
+505 GLLLLNVFDENL
-517 DNCQLS
+517 NSCQLT
-523 KDGKEISVLDKNR
+523 KDGKEITVLDESG
-536 VVVKTYQSPI
+536 VLTKTYQSPI

-579 VVVFTANDNNKVR
+579 VVVFTSNDNNKVK
-592 DFFGISSDQIN
+592 DFFGISGEQIN
-603 YTYLFGNEFISKK
+603 YTYLYGSEFISNKNISK
-616 SVSQGLYT
+616 GLFN
-624 QIGLINSSSYFDDAV
+624 QIRLTNTSSYFDDVV

-657 KTGVEPKGAQKKLAV
+657 KAGIEPKGAQKELAI
-672 SQKAHQ
+672 SRSTQQ

-692 AARAVNAMKRTGGDV
+692 AVRAVNAMKRTGGDV

-722 RLSEIREDFSWEKID
+722 RLSELREDFSWEKID

-756 DYGAYDRLSFFYDT
+756 DFDAYDRLSFFEKT
-770 PTHKRYS
+770 TVHKRYS

-800 LQNGEFVVF
+800 LPNGEFVVF

-820 IDSNGD
+820 TEEKTGD
-826 IRLGVIGGV
+826 IKLGVIGGV
-835 WNKELST
+835 WNKELNT
-842 GRRFTNPRLATLATT
+842 GRRFTNPRLATLATA

-865 QPIDTIST
+865 QPIDTINT
-873 TTSLDNTLNFQ
+873 TNGFDNTLNFQ
-884 IVTYYNMRGS
+884 IVTYYDMRSS
-894 FTMENLVSKLTEI
+894 FTMDNLVLKLTEI
-907 INNSNNDP
+907 INNSNNEP

-937 TTGEETEITFVST
+937 MTGEKTEITFVST
-950 EQYERLKELHK
+950 EQYERLKQLHN
-961 VSDEHPASW
+961 VSDDHPASW

-986 FTTDKRC
+986 FTTDKRY

-1012 ILDDEY
+1012 ILDDKY
-1018 NTKAACRRPMEPEMM
+1018 NSKAACYTPMEPEMM

>member
-1 MVKSFYLSGNRW
+1 MKPLKRFVQQNNGWAFLFEDGTTEFHPELNSDISAFGKGEFFEDSGYLSCSW
-13 MLKYADGSEV
+13 D
-23 ETTKSP
+23 
-29 INGYECI
+29 
-36 GETMGVY
+36 
-43 PFEDIPVSY
+43 FD
-52 EVFELRPQF
+52 
-61 SKFSI
+61 
-66 TIANEFISDRCPNSF
+66 EFK
-81 FEIEFP
+81 
-87 NDSFLESWWNFDNGL
+87 L
-102 CPIRI
+102 CPICQ
-107 NNKWGFVN
+107 NGKWGFVN
-115 SSFEIEIQPQFD
+115 KKFEYIIPCKYD
-127 FVGEVHTQKRGCWR
+127 FAGLAVKDNVWIHCCTHTIYIHHYFWDAYTLSEQ
-141 PEEFVHCITWEK
+141 EFEK
-153 GTCKVE
+153 YPDFHE
-159 IDGKEAFINEKGYI
+159 
-173 LSKYE
+173 
-178 AAIRLKRKLTV
+178 RLKPFCCPVLLGNKWVQIDENGNEFNFDDINSYKTV
-189 ADIIE
+189 LNQIKNVSISSIIE
-194 LCHEMLPEQWKSC
+194 LCHRLLPEHWKPC
-207 PWRHPELIHGIGLL
+207 PWRHPELVHGIGLL

-246 MNFPFDILTGSIEI
+246 MNFPFDKLTGSIEI

-282 LLNWVKKSTLVEPS
+282 LLNWVKKITLVEPS

-357 IDLAEVARMVASS
+357 IDLADIARMVASS
-370 HGNHFILCM
+370 HGNHYILCM
-379 GPKNSAAY
+379 GPQNSAAY
-387 RIEQFCSVFGEQP
+387 RIDQFCSVFGNQE
-400 YFSQIDSV
+400 YFSRIDSV

-418 PYTCMTRCFMYN
+418 PYTCKTRCFKYN
-430 GAPLDLSRLLSY
+430 GAPLDLSKLSSY
-442 HDSDEQVFNDYDI
+442 HDSGEQVFNDYDI
-455 QLQWQNKLM
+455 QLQWQNGVM
-464 SREKARVA
+464 SCEKARVA
-472 YRLQNIL
+472 YRLQSIL

-494 TVDFI
+494 AVDFI

-517 DNCQLS
+517 NNCQSS
-523 KDGKEISVLDKNR
+523 KDGKEISVLDGSGA
-536 VVVKTYQSPI
+536 VVKTYQSPI

-672 SQKAHQ
+672 SQNAHQ

-756 DYGAYDRLSFFYDT
+756 DFGAYDRLSFFYDT

-800 LQNGEFVVF
+800 LPNGEFVVF

-993 LKLSTIKSFKGWES
+993 LKLSTIKSFKGWEY
-1007 PSVII
+1007 PSVIV

-1018 NTKAACRRPMEPEMM
+1018 NAKAACRKPMEPEMM

>member
-1 MVKSFYLSGNRW
+1 MKPLKRFVQQNNGWAFLFEDGTTEFHPELNLDISAFGKGEFFEDSGYLSCSW
-13 MLKYADGSEV
+13 D
-23 ETTKSP
+23 
-29 INGYECI
+29 
-36 GETMGVY
+36 
-43 PFEDIPVSY
+43 FD
-52 EVFELRPQF
+52 
-61 SKFSI
+61 
-66 TIANEFISDRCPNSF
+66 EFK
-81 FEIEFP
+81 
-87 NDSFLESWWNFDNGL
+87 L
-102 CPIRI
+102 CPICQ
-107 NNKWGFVN
+107 NGKWGFVN
-115 SSFEIEIQPQFD
+115 KKFEYIIPCKYD
-127 FVGEVHTQKRGCWR
+127 FAGLAVKDNVWIHCCTHTIYIHHYFWDAYTLSEQ
-141 PEEFVHCITWEK
+141 EFEK
-153 GTCKVE
+153 YPDFHE
-159 IDGKEAFINEKGYI
+159 
-173 LSKYE
+173 
-178 AAIRLKRKLTV
+178 RLKPFCCPVLLGNKWVQIDENGNEFNFDDINSYKTALNQIKSV
-189 ADIIE
+189 SISSIIE
-194 LCHEMLPEQWKSC
+194 LCHRLLPEHWNPC

-246 MNFPFDILTGSIEI
+246 MNFPFDKLTGSIEI

-282 LLNWVKKSTLVEPS
+282 LLNWVKKITLVEPS

-302 AICNISKIVN
+302 AVCNISKIVN

-357 IDLAEVARMVASS
+357 IDLADIARMVASS
-370 HGNHFILCM
+370 HGNHYILCM
-379 GPKNSAAY
+379 GPQNSAAY
-387 RIEQFCSVFGEQP
+387 RIDQFCSVFGNQE
-400 YFSQIDSV
+400 YFSRIDSV

-418 PYTCMTRCFMYN
+418 PYTCKTRCFKYN
-430 GAPLDLSRLLSY
+430 GAPLDLSKLSSY
-442 HDSDEQVFNDYDI
+442 HDSGEQVFNDYDI
-455 QLQWQNKLM
+455 QLQWQNGVM
-464 SREKARVA
+464 SCEKARVA
-472 YRLQNIL
+472 YRLQSIL

-494 TVDFI
+494 AVDFI

-523 KDGKEISVLDKNR
+523 KDGKEISVIDGNG
-536 VVVKTYQSPI
+536 VATKTYQSPI
-546 ELINLCQIS
+546 ELINVCQTS

-592 DFFGISSDQIN
+592 DFFGISSEQIN

-616 SVSQGLYT
+616 NVSQELYT
-624 QIGLINSSSYFDDAV
+624 QIGLINTSSYFDDVV

-657 KTGVEPKGAQKKLAV
+657 KTGIEPKGAQRELV
-672 SQKAHQ
+672 ISRSTQQ

-707 LVLTFNITLANYLKY
+707 LVLTFNITLANYLKF

-751 CQLHV
+751 CRLHV
-756 DYGAYDRLSFFYDT
+756 DFGAYDRLSFFENAT
-770 PTHKRYS
+770 IHKHYS

-800 LQNGEFVVF
+800 LPNGEFVVF

-826 IRLGVIGGV
+826 IRLGVIRSE
-835 WNKELST
+835 WNRQLST

-865 QPIDTIST
+865 QPVDTIST
-873 TTSLDNTLNFQ
+873 TTGFDNTLNFQ
-884 IVTYYNMRGS
+884 IVTYFNMRGS

-1018 NTKAACRRPMEPEMM
+1018 NAKTASRKPLEPEMM

-1048 IGNETYDKFFKEQTI
+1048 IGNETYDKFFKEQSI

>member
-1 MVKSFYLSGNRW
+1 MS
-13 MLKYADGSEV
+13 KYAEY
-23 ETTKSP
+23 
-29 INGYECI
+29 INRSSC
-36 GETMGVY
+36 
-43 PFEDIPVSY
+43 
-52 EVFELRPQF
+52 R
-61 SKFSI
+61 SI
-66 TIANEFISDRCPNSF
+66 N
-81 FEIEFP
+81 
-87 NDSFLESWWNFDNGL
+87 
-102 CPIRI
+102 
-107 NNKWGFVN
+107 
-115 SSFEIEIQPQFD
+115 
-127 FVGEVHTQKRGCWR
+127 
-141 PEEFVHCITWEK
+141 
-153 GTCKVE
+153 
-159 IDGKEAFINEKGYI
+159 
-173 LSKYE
+173 
-178 AAIRLKRKLTV
+178 
-189 ADIIE
+189 DIID
-194 LCHEMLPEQWKSC
+194 LCHDSLPEQWKSC

-246 MNFPFDILTGSIEI
+246 MNYPFDRLTGSIEI

-272 TLIEALQQRE
+272 TFIEALQQRE
-282 LLNWVKKSTLVEPS
+282 LLNWVKKITLVEPS
-296 PNAIHR
+296 PNALHR
-302 AICNISKIVN
+302 AACNISKIVN

-332 EILKSIGY
+332 EILASIGY
-340 KYSNVIHVFS
+340 RYSNVIHVFS

-442 HDSDEQVFNDYDI
+442 HDSGEQVFNDYDI
-455 QLQWQNKLM
+455 QLQWQNKVM

-494 TVDFI
+494 AVDFI

-523 KDGKEISVLDKNR
+523 KDGKEISVLDEKGA
-536 VVVKTYQSPI
+536 VAKTYQSPI

-592 DFFGISSDQIN
+592 DFFGISSEQIN

-624 QIGLINSSSYFDDAV
+624 QIGLINTSSYFDDAV

-657 KTGVEPKGAQKKLAV
+657 KTGIEPKGAQRELV
-672 SQKAHQ
+672 ISRSTQQ

-722 RLSEIREDFSWEKID
+722 RLSELREDFSWGKID

-756 DYGAYDRLSFFYDT
+756 DFGAYDRLSFFDDT
-770 PTHKRYS
+770 TTHKRYS

-788 TEWLRIVMQNFL
+788 TEWLRIVIQNFL
-800 LQNGEFVVF
+800 LPNGEFVVF

-820 IDSNGD
+820 TEKKTGD
-826 IRLGVIGGV
+826 IHLGVIGGV
-835 WNKELST
+835 WNKELNT
-842 GRRFTNPRLATLATT
+842 GRRFTNPRLAALATA
-857 FQAKFLSN
+857 FQTKFLSAL
-865 QPIDTIST
+865 PVDTINT
-873 TTSLDNTLNFQ
+873 TTNIENTLNFH
-884 IVTYYNMRGS
+884 IVTYYDMRGS
-894 FTMENLVSKLTEI
+894 FSMENLVSKLTEI
-907 INNSNNDP
+907 IKNSNNDP

-937 TTGEETEITFVST
+937 TTGEKTEITFVST
-950 EQYERLKELHK
+950 EQYERLKVLHK
-961 VSDEHPASW
+961 VSDDHPASW

-1018 NTKAACRRPMEPEMM
+1018 NAKAACRRPMEPEMM

>member
-1 MVKSFYLSGNRW
+1 MKMS
-13 MLKYADGSEV
+13 KYAEY
-23 ETTKSP
+23 
-29 INGYECI
+29 INR
-36 GETMGVY
+36 
-43 PFEDIPVSY
+43 S
-52 EVFELRPQF
+52 
-61 SKFSI
+61 
-66 TIANEFISDRCPNSF
+66 
-81 FEIEFP
+81 
-87 NDSFLESWWNFDNGL
+87 L
-102 CPIRI
+102 CR
-107 NNKWGFVN
+107 
-115 SSFEIEIQPQFD
+115 S
-127 FVGEVHTQKRGCWR
+127 
-141 PEEFVHCITWEK
+141 
-153 GTCKVE
+153 
-159 IDGKEAFINEKGYI
+159 INE
-173 LSKYE
+173 
-178 AAIRLKRKLTV
+178 
-189 ADIIE
+189 IIDF
-194 LCHEMLPEQWKSC
+194 CHEMLPEQWKAY

-221 ASEEALNCYMS
+221 ASEDALNCYMS

-246 MNFPFDILTGSIEI
+246 MNFPFDKIIGSIEI
-260 VDWGCGQGIGSA
+260 VDWGCGQGIGTA
-272 TLIEALQQRE
+272 TLVDALQQRE
-282 LLNWVKKSTLVEPS
+282 LLNWVKKITLVEPS
-296 PNAIHR
+296 SNALHR
-302 AICNISKIVN
+302 AVCNISKIVN
-312 NNIEIDAI
+312 NNIEIDAV

-327 EVVSG
+327 EVVPG
-332 EILKSIGY
+332 EILASIGY
-340 KYSNVIHVFS
+340 RYSNVIHVFS

-357 IDLAEVARMVASS
+357 IDLAEVARLVASS
-370 HGNHFILCM
+370 HGNHFVLCM

-387 RIEQFCSVFGEQP
+387 RIEQFCSVFGEQQ
-400 YFSQIDSV
+400 YFSKIDSV

-430 GAPLDLSRLLSY
+430 GAPLDLSRLSSY
-442 HDSDEQVFNDYDI
+442 HDSGEQVFNDYDI

-479 SVDDIM
+479 SVDDIL

-494 TVDFI
+494 AVDFI

-523 KDGKEISVLDKNR
+523 EDGKEISVIDDNE
-536 VVVKTYQSPI
+536 VATKTYQSPI
-546 ELINLCQIS
+546 ELINACQTS

-579 VVVFTANDNNKVR
+579 VVVFTANDNNEVR
-592 DFFGISSDQIN
+592 DFFGISSEQIN

-624 QIGLINSSSYFDDAV
+624 QIGLINTSSYFDDVV

-657 KTGVEPKGAQKKLAV
+657 KTGIEPKGAQRELV
-672 SQKAHQ
+672 ISRITQQ

-756 DYGAYDRLSFFYDT
+756 DFGAYDRLSFFDDAT
-770 PTHKRYS
+770 IHKCYS

-788 TEWLRIVMQNFL
+788 TEWLRIVMKNFL
-800 LQNGEFVVF
+800 LPNGEFVVF

-820 IDSNGD
+820 TEEKTGD
-826 IRLGVIGGV
+826 IKLGIIGGV

-857 FQAKFLSN
+857 FQTKFLSN
-865 QPIDTIST
+865 QPVDTINAAKG
-873 TTSLDNTLNFQ
+873 LENILNFQ
-884 IVTYYNMRGS
+884 IVNYYNMRGS

-937 TTGEETEITFVST
+937 TTGEKTEITFVST
-950 EQYERLKELHK
+950 EQYERLKKLHK

-1018 NTKAACRRPMEPEMM
+1018 NAKAACRRPMEPEMM

>member
-1 MVKSFYLSGNRW
+1 MKPLKRFVQQNNGWAFLFEDGTTEFPPELNSDISAFGKGEFFEDSGYLSCSW
-13 MLKYADGSEV
+13 D
-23 ETTKSP
+23 
-29 INGYECI
+29 
-36 GETMGVY
+36 
-43 PFEDIPVSY
+43 FD
-52 EVFELRPQF
+52 
-61 SKFSI
+61 
-66 TIANEFISDRCPNSF
+66 EFK
-81 FEIEFP
+81 
-87 NDSFLESWWNFDNGL
+87 L
-102 CPIRI
+102 CPICQ
-107 NNKWGFVN
+107 NGKWGFVN
-115 SSFEIEIQPQFD
+115 KKFEYIIPCKYD
-127 FVGEVHTQKRGCWR
+127 FAGLAVKDNVWIHCCTHTIYIHHYFWDAYTLSEQ
-141 PEEFVHCITWEK
+141 EFEK
-153 GTCKVE
+153 YPDFHE
-159 IDGKEAFINEKGYI
+159 
-173 LSKYE
+173 
-178 AAIRLKRKLTV
+178 RLKPFCCPVLLGNKWVQIDENGNEFNFDDINSYKTV
-189 ADIIE
+189 LNQIKNVSISSIIE
-194 LCHEMLPEQWKSC
+194 LCHRLLPEHWKPC
-207 PWRHPELIHGIGLL
+207 PWRHPELVHGIGLL

-246 MNFPFDILTGSIEI
+246 MNFPFDKLTGSIEI

-282 LLNWVKKSTLVEPS
+282 LLNWVKKITLVEPS

-357 IDLAEVARMVASS
+357 IDLADIARMVASS
-370 HGNHFILCM
+370 HGNHYILCM
-379 GPKNSAAY
+379 GPQNSAAY
-387 RIEQFCSVFGEQP
+387 RIDQFCSVFGNQE
-400 YFSQIDSV
+400 YFSRIDSV

-418 PYTCMTRCFMYN
+418 PYTCKTRCFKYN
-430 GAPLDLSRLLSY
+430 GAPLDLSKLSSY
-442 HDSDEQVFNDYDI
+442 HDSGEQVFNDYDI
-455 QLQWQNKLM
+455 QLQWQNGVM
-464 SREKARVA
+464 SCEKARVA
-472 YRLQNIL
+472 YRLQSIL

-494 TVDFI
+494 AVDFI

-517 DNCQLS
+517 NNCQSS
-523 KDGKEISVLDKNR
+523 KDGKEISVLDGSGA
-536 VVVKTYQSPI
+536 VVKTYQSPI

-672 SQKAHQ
+672 SQNAHQ

-756 DYGAYDRLSFFYDT
+756 DFGAYDRLSFFYDT

-800 LQNGEFVVF
+800 LPNGEFVVF

-1007 PSVII
+1007 PSVIV

-1018 NTKAACRRPMEPEMM
+1018 NAKAACRKPMEPEMM